1 MTERIVQHKHC
12 PECGKA
18 MSATKEFCSDECKQS
33 REVKQRERKRTLY
46 TFYALIALMIVLFF
60 LQISGM
66 F

>member
-1 MTERIVQHKHC
+1 MAERLVQHKHC
-12 PECGKA
+12 PMCGKA
-18 MSATKEFCSDECKQS
+18 MSASKEFCSDECEQA
-33 REVKQRERKRTLY
+33 REAKQRERKRTLY